1 MGCVFAPKLER
12 LLPRCLPSPRL
23 SPRGSY
29 RQWSSTQGSEDD
41 MFKKLLGE
49 CLGTF
54 SLVFFGCGCTALAG
68 GYFRTDVGLICQAV
82 AFGLAATTLV
92 YVLRPISSAH
102 FNPAVTVGFAIANR
116 FPVRDLMPT
125 IAAQVGGAIA
135 GAWLLYVV
143 ASARPGAS
151 PGLVALGVNGYGAHS
166 PARYQ
171 LHAALIVEV
180 LMTFVFVLVNLAV
193 TSGKRMRIGGAALIG
208 LSLTLCS
215 LLAIPVTNAS
225 INPARSTGPALVMGG
240 WALDQLWL
248 FWAAP
253 LGGGVL
259 AGFVFPMLQRNAS
272 ASNSK
277 MQGTSRIG
285 GALDNQPL

>member
-1 MGCVFAPKLER
+1 MHRATKPNLGR
-12 LLPRCLPSPRL
+12 
-23 SPRGSY
+23 
-29 RQWSSTQGSEDD
+29 EDD
-41 MFKKLLGE
+41 MFKKMLGE
-49 CLGTF
+49 CVGTF
-54 SLVFFGCGCTALAG
+54 SLVFFGCGCTALAS
-68 GYFRTDVGLICQAV
+68 GYFHPDLGLVCQAV

-92 YVLRPISSAH
+92 YVLRPISCAH

-116 FPVRDLMPT
+116 FPIRDLLPT
-125 IAAQVGGAIA
+125 IAAQVCGAVA
-135 GAWLLYVV
+135 GTWILYVV

-151 PGLVALGVNGYGAHS
+151 PDLIVLGANGYGAHS

-180 LMTFVFVLVNLAV
+180 LMAFVFVLVNLAV
-193 TSGKRMRIGGAALIG
+193 TSGKRMRIGGPALIG

-253 LGGGVL
+253 LAGGVL
-259 AGFVFPMLQRNAS
+259 AGFFFPMLQRDAS
-272 ASNSK
+272 TVASTDAS
-277 MQGTSRIG
+277 TSSGPIKNIGRIG
-285 GALDNQPL
+285 RALDNQPL

>member
-1 MGCVFAPKLER
+1 MFVVQPSHLCGQTSVER
-12 LLPRCLPSPRL
+12 RSNLGRA
-23 SPRGSY
+23 
-29 RQWSSTQGSEDD
+29 DD
-41 MFKKLLGE
+41 MFKKLIGE
-49 CLGTF
+49 CVGSF
-54 SLVFFGCGCTALAG
+54 SLVFFGCGCTLLAS
-68 GYFRTDVGLICQAV
+68 GYFRPDTGLVCQAV

-92 YVLRPISSAH
+92 YVLRPVCGAH

-116 FPVRDLMPT
+116 FPVRDLIPT
-125 IAAQVGGAIA
+125 ISAQVGGAIA

-143 ASARPGAS
+143 ASARPGVSLDLIAFS
-151 PGLVALGVNGYGAHS
+151 VNGYGAHS

-171 LHAALIVEV
+171 LHAALIVEA

-193 TSGKRMRIGGAALIG
+193 ASGKRTRFGGPALIG

-253 LGGGVL
+253 LAGGVL
-259 AGFVFPMLQRNAS
+259 AGFFYPMLQRNAS
-272 ASNSK
+272 NEK
-277 MQGTSRIG
+277 EPVKHIGRID

>member
-1 MGCVFAPKLER
+1 
-12 LLPRCLPSPRL
+12 
-23 SPRGSY
+23 
-29 RQWSSTQGSEDD
+29 
-41 MFKKLLGE
+41 MFKKLIGE
-49 CLGTF
+49 CVGSL
-54 SLVFFGCGCTALAG
+54 SLVFFGCGCTALAS
-68 GYFRTDVGLICQAV
+68 GYFRPDMGLVCQAV

-92 YVLRPISSAH
+92 YVLRPISGAH

-116 FPVRDLMPT
+116 FPVRDLIPT

-151 PGLVALGVNGYGAHS
+151 PDLIALGANGYGAHS

-193 TSGKRMRIGGAALIG
+193 ASGKRARFGGSALIG

-225 INPARSTGPALVMGG
+225 MNPARSTGPALVMGG

-253 LGGGVL
+253 LAGGVL
-259 AGFVFPMLQRNAS
+259 AGFFHPMLQRNAS
-272 ASNSK
+272 ADTGPMK
-277 MQGTSRIG
+277 HVGRIR